1 MFFRFL
7 MQVFAFIIF
16 LGAALATFLSAAGVY
31 YKEPGFTLAE
41 TLAYAFLAIASIA
54 LIFFKKE
61 KKSCKSS
68 IHILGRQNSGDGL

>member
-7 MQVFAFIIF
+7 MRVFAFIVF
-16 LGAALATFLSAAGVY
+16 LVASLATFLSGLGVY

-61 KKSCKSS
+61 KKCKSS
-68 IHILGRQNSGDGL
+68 IRILGRRNSGNGS

>member
-1 MFFRFL
+1 MFFRFIV
-7 MQVFAFIIF
+7 QVFAFIVF
-16 LGAALATFLSAAGVY
+16 LVASLATFLSAAGVY

-61 KKSCKSS
+61 RKCKSS
-68 IHILGRQNSGDGL
+68 IRILGRQNFGDGL

>member
-1 MFFRFL
+1 MFFSFL
-7 MQVFAFIIF
+7 MRVFAFIVF
-16 LGAALATFLSAAGVY
+16 LVASLATFLSALGIY

-61 KKSCKSS
+61 KKCKSS
-68 IHILGRQNSGDGL
+68 IRILGRRNSGNGS